1 MAIKEHGSENRLEPV
16 APNGGETSTIEA
28 QNEDAEV
35 LWDIGNSTQT
45 RDDFFRYRNRNYC
58 IKLYVKMYINKNLN
72 VHHGKFL
79 TF

>member
-45 RDDFFRYRNRNYC
+45 RDDFFRYRNFDVLIVVDYTC
-58 IKLYVKMYINKNLN
+58 KNLPY
-72 VHHGKFL
+72 
-79 TF
+79 T